1 MGSAASHD
9 VKMIT
14 LISSDNERF
23 EEVPEAAASLSPVIR
38 KAIANGRS
46 ASASASAA
54 TATAGG
60 IRLSK
65 IPGKVLAKVLE
76 YCNKHAAADGSSASS
91 GEATNNKQAEL
102 IRRFDEEFID
112 GVDRFMLYDL
122 LLAAYYLEVYGLVD
136 LAKQKVADRLEARTA
151 EIRKTFWIN
160 DDYFAAP
167 DDDDEDEKQWLFV

>member
-1 MGSAASHD
+1 MGSAASRD
-9 VKMIT
+9 VKTIT

-38 KAIANGRS
+38 KAINNGRS
-46 ASASASAA
+46 ASGAA
-54 TATAGG
+54 AATAGG

-102 IRRFDEEFID
+102 IRRFDEEFVD

-151 EIRKTFWIN
+151 EMRKTFWIK

-167 DDDDEDEKQWLFV
+167 DEDDEDEKQWLFV